1 VRADATKKM
10 DKKRVLSRKYHIEFR
25 F

>member
-1 VRADATKKM
+1 MT
-10 DKKRVLSRKYHIEFR
+10 KKRVLSRKYHIEFR